1 MDSGQCTM
9 WVSSGLPPIQW
20 AVTYPKSMCWEHTED
35 KARLHKNWL
44 VNSLKS
50 KRHESLPRYSE
61 VKIYHFTGR
70 GRAIDSRRT
79 VGGLLFPYFSFTHW
93 NSEGDGQVFIACK
106 ATPTQSE
113 AGKNSCLSHQL
124 KRGWQTDFPVLSE
137 LEKGADGT
145 DES

>member
-1 MDSGQCTM
+1 MGSEQCTM
-9 WVSSGLPPIQW
+9 WVSGGLSPIQW

-79 VGGLLFPYFSFTHW
+79 VGGLLFLCFFFMHW
-93 NSEGDGQVFIACK
+93 NSEGDRQVFIASK
-106 ATPTQSE
+106 STTTQTLT
-113 AGKNSCLSHQL
+113 GKSSCLSHQL
-124 KRGWQTDFPVLSE
+124 ERGWQTDYPVLSE
-137 LEKGADGT
+137 LEKAADSP